1 MYAGLLIS
9 KSASN
14 RYHFHLHH
22 LHPNPLHLIVVSLV
36 LILLKV
42 HEILLNEE
50 YLVRKLPGFCYMH
63 VFTCPDPEIIFGGK
77 GSQTFIPEFYCVN
90 FKKLKFFPHPHKT
103 VICISLWIKT
113 YKYLYI
119 LIKIYSHCRFED
131 QN

>member
-50 YLVRKLPGFCYMH
+50 YSVRKLPGFCYMH

-90 FKKLKFFPHPHKT
+90 FKKLKFSPTPTGSVHVQFLSITGDSIRTMVP
-103 VICISLWIKT
+103 
-113 YKYLYI
+113 
-119 LIKIYSHCRFED
+119 
-131 QN
+131 QNSDLHFLMN

>member
-63 VFTCPDPEIIFGGK
+63 VFTCTDPEIIFGGK
-77 GSQTFIPEFYCVN
+77 GFQTFLPEFYCVN
-90 FKKLKFFPHPHKT
+90 FKKLNFLPPPPLDLCMFNFYPYLGIASGQWYHKT
-103 VICISLWIKT
+103 VICISL
-113 YKYLYI
+113 
-119 LIKIYSHCRFED
+119 
-131 QN
+131 

>member
-50 YLVRKLPGFCYMH
+50 YLIRKLPGFCYMH
-63 VFTCPDPEIIFGGK
+63 VFTCADPEIIFGGK
-77 GSQTFIPEFYCVN
+77 GFQTFFPEFYCVN
-90 FKKLKFFPHPHKT
+90 FKKLKFLPPPPPGSVHVQFLSLSGDSIRTMVPKT
-103 VICISLWIKT
+103 SDLHF
-113 YKYLYI
+113 LM
-119 LIKIYSHCRFED
+119 
-131 QN
+131 N

>member
-1 MYAGLLIS
+1 MYIIKIECIYTIQLNTILKILNFLIVQFLSISLEDHLIFFCFIYMYAGLLIS

-63 VFTCPDPEIIFGGK
+63 VFTCADPEIIF
-77 GSQTFIPEFYCVN
+77 E
-90 FKKLKFFPHPHKT
+90 
-103 VICISLWIKT
+103 
-113 YKYLYI
+113 
-119 LIKIYSHCRFED
+119 
-131 QN
+131 